1 MTKKKTLQQTQKH
14 SKQQHQAQMTVKKQ
28 KLAFNKDIVST
39 IEHHL
44 SNKEI
49 IDRLGDLHEELSHI
63 DQENIKLESLNKYCA
78 QLVDKKL
85 LKNKDGGIQAFT
97 ACCLSDILRI
107 YAPDAPYTENEL
119 TDIFKLFFSQFKM
132 LTKPDNGYYIQQ
144 VYLLTKLVEVRS
156 IVLITDLPQAEKLVH
171 ELFKVF
177 YNPENNDFPTKLI
190 GIISDLL
197 DEVISETDAV
207 SIDVLKLI
215 FNKFLTYNPH
225 AAPKGLQIA
234 QDPSFQFSLH
244 ICENGS
250 GRLGR
255 YLTKFYT
262 EMLYDISKPS
272 SSSSNKRSVHG
283 DENKEVTGDHAFIDE
298 IISVSHPGYKVLT
311 KLHSLVLNLWEYV
324 PDLVNAVS
332 GFLHQELY
340 STNELFRISTT
351 KLVGDIMRL
360 KNPGLNFVTTC
371 PEVYKAWLAK
381 IADSSPKVRIS
392 WVKTLPGILNSKS
405 FYIDDQFCSNICQG
419 LSKTLIDTDFKVRYV
434 SIMSIKDINT
444 ETMWLYFKSSVI
456 FNELLHLAREKIK
469 DIREAAITFVCE
481 FYYNS
486 KIKQYHLLTPNEKL
500 SEFFLKIPSTIMNLY
515 YINDKSI
522 NSLVDILF
530 LEKILPY
537 EEEDDEKRVDGVLE
551 LVSTLD
557 AKAKQ
562 SFFAFN
568 KRQVELH
575 SVVYK
580 FMDMGEELNR
590 IDNTDSPE
598 YKKLKYNIQQI
609 TKWLSAG
616 LSDSFNITTILETL
630 VHLNNKRLF
639 ELLKLIVSSETSYSH
654 LLKYFR
660 ELKEKLKDNK
670 LFASVRLDSMFTR
683 DEFSAIVQLLAFRS
697 AFIIYNK
704 SNISIFLEKTT
715 STGNTNEETR
725 LACTE
730 IVEHISLN
738 IPSAFKHEVS
748 SLMEIIKTCNG
759 GDEVVLETLK
769 TLYRIGKVKLE
780 YIDQDDSFFVDKLM
794 DFMNQGNPFEAQYSC
809 KLLLLMDDSE
819 KHIKSTLHLLLP
831 ISDTVTPS
839 QIMILSE
846 VLASQEYKLLND
858 KSTDIVTFVLAN
870 ILLSNSPS
878 TATVENDENE
888 WIDDQKLCL
897 PEYTEIA
904 KKSFGLELITNHL
917 ISLSRNLKE
926 NEEEKEILITKSLK
940 LFFFLIESG
949 GELIVNNDDGNDDD
963 AQIGTPVQYQKKL
976 RLLAGLQI
984 LKLAEH
990 PVLNNFITSLNV
1002 EKLVNLVEDESLIVR
1017 TSFLNALKKCITD
1030 ERISIKF
1037 LPLMFFVAFEPD
1049 KELKKQVKLWVN
1061 FTSSKKSFQKTTFFE
1076 RGFSRFIHYI
1086 AHHPDIYEHLS
1097 SFSDNE
1103 ANKQI
1108 LSNAVEYVLYY
1119 FENIL
1124 KKENI
1129 SLLFYLSNR
1138 VKQYQDIDETVPE
1151 SSNIYIISEI
1161 IQLILVEYKEIKNWD
1176 IPVYQGRLN
1185 LPTDLYMPITDP
1197 KKQNSIIMT
1206 NFLKDDQ
1213 VAEIKKMLKYKSIGS
1228 RIGGS
1233 TKNKGT
1239 SEFKK
1244 GQKKAFV
1251 PVKRRKQASKN
1262 DDSDEEDSYKV
1273 SKGKYEF
1280 TKIRQSSRVKQSVNY
1295 EENDSTD
1302 GEGENAYEEE

>member
-1 MTKKKTLQQTQKH
+1 MAMKKLKI
-14 SKQQHQAQMTVKKQ
+14 
-28 KLAFNKDIVST
+28 AFNKDIVST

-63 DQENIKLESLNKYCA
+63 DQENTKLESLDKYRA
-78 QLVDKKL
+78 QLIDKKL

-107 YAPDAPYTENEL
+107 YAPDAPYTESEL
-119 TDIFKLFFSQFKM
+119 TDIFKLFFTQFKM
-132 LTKPDNGYYIQQ
+132 LTKLDNGYYIQQ

-177 YNPENNDFPTKLI
+177 YNPENNDFPTKLVS
-190 GIISDLL
+190 IISDLL

-207 SIDVLKLI
+207 SVDVLKLI

-234 QDPSFQFSLH
+234 QDSSFQFSLH

-262 EMLYDISKPS
+262 EMLYDVSRPS
-272 SSSSNKRSVHG
+272 SSSSSRKNIQG
-283 DENKEVTGDHAFIDE
+283 DENEDNNGDRTFIDE
-298 IISVSHPGYKVLT
+298 ITSVSHPGYKVLT
-311 KLHSLVLNLWEYV
+311 KLHTLVLNLWEYV
-324 PDLVNAVS
+324 PELVSAVS
-332 GFLHQELY
+332 GFLNQELY

-351 KLVGDIMRL
+351 KLVGDILRL
-360 KNPGLNFVTTC
+360 KNPSLNFVTTC
-371 PEVYKAWLAK
+371 PEVFKAWLAK

-392 WVKTLPGILNSKS
+392 WVKTLPGVLNSGS
-405 FYIDDQFCSNICQG
+405 SYVDEQLCSNICQG
-419 LSKTLIDTDFKVRYV
+419 LSKTLIDTDFKVRYISIV
-434 SIMSIKDINT
+434 SIKEINT
-444 ETMWLYFKSSVI
+444 ETVWSYFKSPVI
-456 FNELLHLAREKIK
+456 FNELLHLAREKNK
-469 DIREAAITFVCE
+469 DIREAAIKFTCE
-481 FYYNS
+481 FYRIS
-486 KIKQYHLLTPNEKL
+486 KSKQYHLLIPNAKL
-500 SEFFLKIPSTIMNLY
+500 SEVFSKIPSTIMSLY

-522 NSLVDILF
+522 NALVDTLF
-530 LEKILPY
+530 VESILPF
-537 EEEDDEKRVDGVLE
+537 EEEDDEKRVETVLE

-557 AKAKQ
+557 EKAKQ

-580 FMDMGEELNR
+580 FMNMAEELNS
-590 IDNTDSPE
+590 IDNTESAE
-598 YKKLKYNIQQI
+598 YKNLKFSIDQI
-609 TKWLSAG
+609 IKWLAVG

-630 VHLNNKRLF
+630 AHLNNKRLF
-639 ELLKLIVSSETSYSH
+639 ELLKLIVSSETSYTQ
-654 LLKYFR
+654 LLKHFR
-660 ELKEKLKDNK
+660 ELREMLKDNK
-670 LFASVRLDSMFTR
+670 LFASVKLNSMFTK
-683 DEFSAIVQLLAFRS
+683 DEFSAIVQLLSYRS

-715 STGNTNEETR
+715 SSGNKNEETR

-748 SLMEIIKTCNG
+748 SLMAIIKTCDI
-759 GDEVVLETLK
+759 GDESALETLK

-780 YIDQDDSFFVDKLM
+780 YIDQNDSFFIDRLM
-794 DFMNQGNPFEAQYSC
+794 DFMIKGTPFEAQYSC
-809 KLLLLMDDSE
+809 KLLLLMDKSE
-819 KHIKSTLHLLLP
+819 KHIKSLLDSLLP
-831 ISDTVTPS
+831 INDTVTPS

-846 VLASQEYKLLND
+846 VFASQEYELLSD
-858 KSTDIVTFVLAN
+858 RSTDIVTYVLAN
-870 ILLSNSPS
+870 ILLSNAPIIS
-878 TATVENDENE
+878 AVENDENE
-888 WIDDQKLCL
+888 WIDDQKLCF
-897 PEYTEIA
+897 PDYAEIA

-917 ISLSRNLKE
+917 ISLSKNLKE
-926 NEEEKEILITKSLK
+926 NEEEKETLITKSLK

-949 GELIVNNDDGNDDD
+949 GELIVRNEDEEEGDD
-963 AQIGTPVQYQKKL
+963 QIITPVQYQKKL

-1017 TSFLNALKKCITD
+1017 TSFLKALKKCITD

-1049 KELKKQVKLWVN
+1049 KELKKQVKLWIN

-1086 AHHPDIYEHLS
+1086 AHHPDIYDQLS
-1097 SFSDNE
+1097 CSSSEDT
-1103 ANKQI
+1103 NKQV

-1129 SLLFYLSNR
+1129 TLLFYLSNR

-1185 LPTDLYMPITDP
+1185 LPTDLYVPITDP

-1206 NFLKDDQ
+1206 NFLKDEQ
-1213 VAEIKKMLKYKSIGS
+1213 VTEIKKMLKSKSIGS
-1228 RIGGS
+1228 RIGGAMKKKA
-1233 TKNKGT
+1233 TN
-1239 SEFKK
+1239 EFKK
-1244 GQKKAFV
+1244 NQKKSTV
-1251 PVKRRKQASKN
+1251 PTKRRKQTLKN
-1262 DDSDEEDSYKV
+1262 DDSDDEDSYTV
-1273 SKGKYEF
+1273 SKIKADY
-1280 TKIRQSSRVKQSVNY
+1280 TKVRQSSRVKQNVNY

-1302 GEGENAYEEE
+1302 GEDEDEYE